1 MMALTMG
8 AMSDRKRHVASAKRM
23 SAADA
28 TMALVVRFHGGEEN
42 FDTVGAGVDREIDGG
57 DFDGAP
63 SAGVESMAT
72 AS

>member
-28 TMALVVRFHGGEEN
+28 TMALVVRFHGGDEN
-42 FDTVGAGVDREIDGG
+42 FGGFGDCVDRDVDGAAL
-57 DFDGAP
+57 DGAP
-63 SAGVESMAT
+63 AGVESMAT
-72 AS
+72 TS